1 MHLRVDL
8 KLQVDTFGNIKTSKT
23 TMEVFLK
30 YKLPEEQQ
38 EFDLCHRAS
47 DIYAN
52 LWDLAQQI
60 RTWRK
65 HGHRFKDAEE
75 LLDAL
80 WEDCIDHELLN
91 F

>member
-1 MHLRVDL
+1 MKARLEFD
-8 KLQVDTFGNIKTSKT
+8 
-23 TMEVFLK
+23 
-30 YKLPEEQQ
+30 LPEEQQ
-38 EFDLCHRAS
+38 EFEICQGWRSAYS
-47 DIYAN
+47 N
-52 LWDLAQQI
+52 LWDLTQQI

-91 F
+91 L

>member
-1 MHLRVDL
+1 M
-8 KLQVDTFGNIKTSKT
+8 DTGSRMQRN
-23 TMEVFLK
+23 
-30 YKLPEEQQ
+30 
-38 EFDLCHRAS
+38 
-47 DIYAN
+47 
-52 LWDLAQQI
+52 
-60 RTWRK
+60 WRK

>member
-1 MHLRVDL
+1 MY
-8 KLQVDTFGNIKTSKT
+8 S
-23 TMEVFLK
+23 
-30 YKLPEEQQ
+30 
-38 EFDLCHRAS
+38 
-47 DIYAN
+47 N
-52 LWDLAQQI
+52 LWDLKEQI

-91 F
+91 L